1 MTGVEKTVRKM
12 IEAGGYSVDGLVYL
26 LRNEFAA
33 RLEVYFAVIF
43 LIAYLVLGVDFWML
57 AVSTALFFILIAVE
71 ALNTAIEV
79 IIDRISP
86 EISKT
91 GKHAKDLGSLAV
103 MCLLLANWVFAAYAI
118 STAF

>member
-12 IEAGGYSVDGLVYL
+12 IEAGGYSIEGLTYL
-26 LRNEFAA
+26 LRHEFAA
-33 RLEVYFAVIF
+33 RLEFYFAVIF
-43 LIAYLVLGVDFWML
+43 LAAYLILGVSWPL
-57 AVSTALFFILIAVE
+57 IVTSTVLFLILVAVE
-71 ALNTAIEV
+71 ALNTAVEV

-103 MCLLLANWVFAAYAI
+103 MCLLLANWVFAAYAV
-118 STAF
+118 STTF